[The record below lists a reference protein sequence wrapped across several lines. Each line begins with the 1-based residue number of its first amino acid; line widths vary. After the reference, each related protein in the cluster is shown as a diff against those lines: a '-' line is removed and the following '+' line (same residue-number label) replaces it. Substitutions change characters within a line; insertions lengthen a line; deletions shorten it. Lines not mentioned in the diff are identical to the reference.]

1 MANIVCKEFFL
12 QIELKKNV
20 TETVVSVTKI
30 FCMDTRYL
38 RPTFYAKS
46 FVLFFN

>member
-20 TETVVSVTKI
+20 TETVVYLGYKNFLYGHQVLTANILCKE
-30 FCMDTRYL
+30 FC
-38 RPTFYAKS
+38 
-46 FVLFFN
+46 FVF